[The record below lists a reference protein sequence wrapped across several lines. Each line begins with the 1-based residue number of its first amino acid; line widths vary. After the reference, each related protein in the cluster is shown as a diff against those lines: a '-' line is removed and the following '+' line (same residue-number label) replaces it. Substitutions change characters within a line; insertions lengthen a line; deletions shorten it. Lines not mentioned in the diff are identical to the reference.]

1 MSDHAAIHAYQ
12 MGDYVGSDEP
22 QDWSA
27 YQTCPHCGGRMSR
40 VARRCVQCYGVKSA
54 AMQVERAGLQ
64 ESKMD
69 NHHRYEAAL
78 LAGWTEYELRSGLPY
93 SLPAWSEIAARDPEA
108 VLKWRPEIVI
118 ERWFS
123 GT

>member
-69 NHHRYEAAL
+69 NHRRFSAAL
-78 LAGWTEYELRSGLPY
+78 LAGWSFEVLLAVR
-93 SLPAWSEIAARDPEA
+93 PAIPTWDEIAARDPEA
-108 VLKWRPEIVI
+108 VLKWRPEVVI